1 MGVPPKLK
9 DIFGQA
15 ETPADYFQ
23 KYTRNL
29 GVYLERLDWQAV
41 AALTECF
48 WAARKRGATIFF
60 IGNGGSAATC
70 SHFANDLA
78 KGTSVGARAGFRAV
92 SLTDNIALMT
102 ALAND
107 EGYETIFTGQMRDL
121 FSEGDVLVAI
131 SASGDSPNVIAAAKL
146 AKQRRGTTVA
156 LVGFDGGTL
165 RSLCDIVVHVRSEK
179 GEYGPVEDIH
189 MVLDHMITSY
199 LWMKLR
205 DEDE

>member
-1 MGVPPKLK
+1 MDVPPKLK
-9 DIFGQA
+9 DIFRQA
-15 ETPADYFQ
+15 NSPADYFQ

-29 GVYLERLDWQAV
+29 GVYLEGLDWQAV
-41 AALTECF
+41 ADATECF
-48 WAARKRGATIFF
+48 LAAGKRGATIFF
-60 IGNGGSAATC
+60 VGNGGSAATA
-70 SHFANDLA
+70 SHFASDLA
-78 KGTSVGARAGFRAV
+78 RRARWYNRPGFRAV

-107 EGYETIFTGQMRDL
+107 EGYETIFTGQMQDL

-165 RSLCDIVVHVRSEK
+165 RNLCDIVVHVRSEK

-199 LWMKLR
+199 LWMRLR

>member
-1 MGVPPKLK
+1 
-9 DIFGQA
+9 
-15 ETPADYFQ
+15 
-23 KYTRNL
+23 
-29 GVYLERLDWQAV
+29 
-41 AALTECF
+41 
-48 WAARKRGATIFF
+48 
-60 IGNGGSAATC
+60 
-70 SHFANDLA
+70 
-78 KGTSVGARAGFRAV
+78 
-92 SLTDNIALMT
+92 MT

-107 EGYETIFTGQMRDL
+107 AGYETIFTGQMQDL

-199 LWMKLR
+199 LWMRLR